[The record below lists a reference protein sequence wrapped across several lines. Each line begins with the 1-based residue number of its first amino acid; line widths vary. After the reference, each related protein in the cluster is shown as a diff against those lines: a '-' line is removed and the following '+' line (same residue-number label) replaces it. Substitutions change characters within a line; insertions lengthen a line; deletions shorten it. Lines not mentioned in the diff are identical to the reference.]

1 MPQTIVCKNCGK
13 LLYKG
18 IELKPAEEIIQRN
31 GGHCPSCGRK
41 LTFNIEEVEII
52 PLKLST

>member
-13 LLYKG
+13 LLYSG

-31 GGHCPSCGRK
+31 GGQCPSCGRK
-41 LTFNIEEVEII
+41 LAFNIEDVEII
-52 PLKLST
+52 PLESSK